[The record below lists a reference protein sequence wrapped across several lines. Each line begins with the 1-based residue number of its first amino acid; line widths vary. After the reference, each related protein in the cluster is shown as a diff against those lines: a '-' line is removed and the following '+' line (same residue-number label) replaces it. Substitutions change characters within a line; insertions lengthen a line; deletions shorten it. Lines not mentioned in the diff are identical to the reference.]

1 MYSFLKL
8 KTHLVSQNKTIDPRF
23 YLLVQGFFLFF
34 LLIISIN
41 QVNGQQKTLGVTKYR
56 NGSTK
61 DGYVLFAPMAS
72 TTTYLINKCG
82 EKVHQWKSNYSP
94 GVSVYLL
101 PDGHLLRTGILFD
114 TSYNV
119 PGRGG
124 IIEKIDWNG
133 NVVWSYRLLN
143 DSLAQH
149 HDIEP
154 LDNGNILIIAYH
166 GIPASKAY
174 SRGRVSGSVDA
185 AKLFSERIIEIRPK
199 GTNDADI
206 VWQWTLWDHIIQDVD
221 FGKPD
226 YNSIN
231 THPEL
236 MNLNYFITTGSDWI
250 HLNSVQYN
258 KDLDQIVLSC
268 HNTSEIWIIDHSTTT
283 AEAASHS
290 GGKYGKGGDIL
301 FRWGNPAAYNKGTSS
316 NQKLFKQHDARWI
329 KKGFKDGGDIMIF
342 NNGFG
347 RTPAYSSV
355 EIITPPT
362 SATGV
367 YQQALPYG
375 PSNQKWTYKDSTPT
389 KFYSMFISGADQLP
403 NGNTLICSG
412 NQGRFFEVGKNNT
425 IVWEYINPV
434 SASDNY
440 LTDGEKGVSNE
451 VFRCIY
457 YSDTFS
463 AFKGKS
469 LTSQGTLEKNS
480 YFYSCTP
487 APPDLKAPKTLVF
500 IPAYNEK
507 KVAINITLDMYFD
520 EPVIKGT
527 GTIQIYENN
536 TLKETIDIKDAIVKL
551 TNKFATFTTSTNFAY
566 GARISIAM
574 NKGIFKDT
582 ADNEIA
588 LLDSTNWAF
597 FTVKKAGIISAKQS
611 TYKAVYPNPSHKY
624 LYLTFENEEPTIELI
639 NQIGQSVFV
648 PILDKTN
655 QVIKLDIGHLPNG
668 IYSIL
673 FNNQFVQRILKN

>member
-1 MYSFLKL
+1 MYSNLKL
-8 KTHLVSQNKTIDPRF
+8 KTQLVAQNPFKKSSFNLIVQRF
-23 YLLVQGFFLFF
+23 LILL
-34 LLIISIN
+34 LLLSSVNLSIA
-41 QVNGQQKTLGVTKYR
+41 QQKTLGVTKYR
-56 NGSTK
+56 SGSTK

-82 EKVHQWKSNYSP
+82 EKVHQWKSNYLP

-101 PDGHLLRTGILFD
+101 PDGHLLRTGVLLD
-114 TSYNV
+114 TNYNV

-133 NVVWSYRLLN
+133 NVVWSYKLLN

-154 LDNGNILIIAYH
+154 LDNGNILVIAYH
-166 GIPASKAY
+166 GIPANKAY
-174 SRGRVSGSVDA
+174 ANGRASGTVDA
-185 AKLFSERIIEIRPK
+185 TKLFSERILEIKPK

-221 FGKPD
+221 LGKPD
-226 YNSIN
+226 YNVIGS
-231 THPEL
+231 HPEL
-236 MNLNYFITTGSDWI
+236 MNVNYFITTGSDWI
-250 HLNSVQYN
+250 HLNSIQYN

-290 GGKYGKGGDIL
+290 GGNSGKGGDIL
-301 FRWGNPAAYNKGTSS
+301 YRWGNPEAYNKGTSS
-316 NQKLFKQHDARWI
+316 AQKLFKQHDARWI
-329 KKGFKDGGDIMIF
+329 KKGYKDGGDIMIF
-342 NNGFG
+342 NNGLG

-362 SATGV
+362 SAPGV
-367 YQQALPYG
+367 YQQTLPYG

-403 NGNTLICSG
+403 NGNVLICSG

-451 VFRCIY
+451 VFRCVY
-457 YSDTFS
+457 YSDTFA

-469 LTSQGTLEKNS
+469 LTPQGTLEKNS
-480 YFYSCTP
+480 YSYSCTP
-487 APPDLKAPKTLVF
+487 VPPDTKAPKTLVF
-500 IPAYNEK
+500 IPADNEK
-507 KVAINITLDMYFD
+507 DVTINSTLDMYFD
-520 EPVIKGT
+520 EPVKKGT
-527 GTIQIYENN
+527 GNIRVYENN
-536 TLKETIDIKDAIVKL
+536 ILKETINVSDAKVKL
-551 TNKFATFTTSTNFAY
+551 TSKFATFTAASNFAN
-566 GARISIAM
+566 GARIAIAM
-574 NKGIFKDT
+574 DKGIFKDT
-582 ADNEIA
+582 ADNDIA

-597 FTVKKAGIISAKQS
+597 FTVKKAGIYS
-611 TYKAVYPNPSHKY
+611 TKLSSYKPIYPNPSQKQ
-624 LYLTFENEEPTIELI
+624 LYISFENEEPKVEII
-639 NQIGQSVFV
+639 NAIGQSVSFL
-648 PILDKTN
+648 ISNKSNRELT
-655 QVIKLDIGHLPNG
+655 LDIGELPKG
-668 IYSIL
+668 IYSVL
-673 FNNQFVQRILKN
+673 FNGQFVQRIVKN